1 MPQTVLLRSELSLAL
16 RVGPRQR
23 VELQG
28 GFRWTWGLPGRKR
41 KERSAWGGGS
51 TGRKACLPDKRAE
64 HVGSLELRNI
74 GAAPQ
79 IARELA
85 YQIPQIEG
93 QVVMST
99 FRASR
104 GQKYRG
110 L

>member
-1 MPQTVLLRSELSLAL
+1 MLG
-16 RVGPRQR
+16 GPGTPRK
-23 VELQG
+23 
-28 GFRWTWGLPGRKR
+28 KR
-41 KERSAWGGGS
+41 KERPLWGS
-51 TGRKACLPDKRAE
+51 PGRKACLPDKKAE
-64 HVGSLELRNI
+64 HVGSVELRNI
-74 GAAPQ
+74 GKAPQ

-93 QVVMST
+93 QVVIST